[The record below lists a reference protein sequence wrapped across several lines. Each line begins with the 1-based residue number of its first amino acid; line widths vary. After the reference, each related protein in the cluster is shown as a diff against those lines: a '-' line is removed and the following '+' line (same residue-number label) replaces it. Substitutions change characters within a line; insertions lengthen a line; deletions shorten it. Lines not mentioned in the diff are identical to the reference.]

1 MTAQPGPLSMGGP
14 DARVLPAVWKLV
26 LMRLRISYN
35 SFRRAKLR
43 AKILRLILYL
53 MILGFGYFVFW
64 LSEVVLVG
72 IHSPEF
78 ARSSGLDVESVLA
91 SLPALVL
98 SALFVGILLTS
109 FGLLLQAMYL
119 SGDMDFLLSTP
130 VPLRAVFVAKLMQAI
145 LPNFA
150 LTCLFG
156 IPILFGLGVSSGF
169 GIAYYPLVV
178 LVMISLAFAAAGLA
192 SLLVMLVVRVM
203 SPRRAA
209 EILAFAGAM
218 VGLLC
223 SQMGNFANTF
233 GKNVHISGTRLAGI
247 LFLANARWLPL
258 NWAGQSLVALG
269 QSHWLAGLLLMGATL
284 GFTIGVFWF
293 ALLTAEKW
301 YYSGW
306 AGMQVI
312 VRKKISRSSRQ
323 INPATAGLG
332 RQITRLF
339 SRPVV
344 GIMQKDFLTLRRDL
358 RKLSQLISP
367 LIIGAMYAVS
377 MLSRGRNSPGEI
389 GDAPTWFAESFVVA
403 LSYVSVGMSLFVGW
417 MLLSRLAGMGFSQEG
432 RSYWVLKA
440 APLRTSQLVLAKF
453 LVAYLP
459 AVGLGLVFLVA
470 ISLLQGFSSG
480 QFLYSLLI
488 LLMCQA
494 GATGILLAF
503 GVAGA
508 NFTWDD
514 PRRMNAGAAGCLGQ
528 IVTMLYL
535 PLSFGLFIIPLGM
548 AIYFE
553 FSLAYGYLLGALIG
567 TMLTIASALVPLW
580 LVRKRAEQLGEEA

>member
-1 MTAQPGPLSMGGP
+1 MNAQPGTLSMHGP

-26 LMRLRISYN
+26 LLRLRISYN
-35 SFRRAKLR
+35 SFRHAKLR
-43 AKILRLILYL
+43 GKIGRLVLYL
-53 MILGFGYFVFW
+53 MLLGFGYFVFW
-64 LSEVVLVG
+64 LSQLLLSA

-78 ARSSGLDVESVLA
+78 AQYSGIDLESVLA
-91 SLPALVL
+91 SIPALVL
-98 SALFVGILLTS
+98 STLFFGILLTS
-109 FGLLLQAMYL
+109 FGVLLQALYL

-130 VPLRAVFVAKLMQAI
+130 VPIRAVFVAKLMQAV

-156 IPILFGLGVSSGF
+156 IPILFGLGVSSHF
-169 GIAYYPLVV
+169 AIAYYPLVL
-178 LVMISLAFAAAGLA
+178 LVMITLAFAAAGLA

-218 VGLLC
+218 FGFLC
-223 SQMGNFANTF
+223 SQMGNFANTL
-233 GKNVHISGTRLAGI
+233 GKEIHISGTRLTGI
-247 LFLANARWLPL
+247 LLLANTRWLPF
-258 NWAGQSLVALG
+258 NWAGQGLVALG
-269 QSHWLAGLLLMGATL
+269 QSHWLVGLLLMGATL

-306 AGMQVI
+306 AGMQV
-312 VRKKISRSSRQ
+312 VARKKMPRPSR
-323 INPATAGLG
+323 PANATTTNVG

-339 SRPVV
+339 SSPVL
-344 GIMQKDFLTLRRDL
+344 GIIQKDFLTLRRDL

-367 LIIGAMYAVS
+367 IILGAMYTFS
-377 MLSRGRNSPGEI
+377 LLRGGDESTTGFGET
-389 GDAPTWFAESFVVA
+389 PTWFAESFGVA
-403 LSYVSVGMSLFVGW
+403 LTYLSVGMSLFVGW

-432 RSYWVLKA
+432 RNYWVLKV
-440 APLRTSQLVLAKF
+440 APVRTRQLIIAKF

-459 AVGLGLVFLVA
+459 AVGLGLIFLLV
-470 ISLLQGFSSG
+470 ISILQGFSTVE
-480 QFLYSLLI
+480 FFYSLVI
-488 LLMCQA
+488 LVMCQA

-514 PRRMNAGAAGCLGQ
+514 PRKMNAGGAGCLGQ
-528 IVTMLYL
+528 IITMLYL
-535 PLSFGLFIIPLGM
+535 PISFGLFVAPLGM
-548 AIYFE
+548 AGFFGLPIF
-553 FSLAYGYLLGALIG
+553 YGYLLGALIG
-567 TMLTIASALVPLW
+567 SGITAACAFVPLW
-580 LVRKRAEQLGEEA
+580 LVRKRAEQLGEE